1 MAALAAEQL
10 EAGTM
15 VKALTAEETNE
26 LEGGI
31 AVTQEVQPVLVEVAA
46 AAATTAPRL
55 MKVRV
60 PGGVAEG
67 QPFFVDIGDGQQ
79 MMVACPAG
87 SAPGSE
93 IQIEVAA
100 AKAAPPA
107 GQACGDGDSKGD
119 DDDTVPAAV
128 KEGAEDLRYTQ
139 ISCGQAGG
147 RAAFLCRSDV
157 SGNHSRLSRGPADGC
172 GCRQRCVGR
181 TDVMRQ

>member
-31 AVTQEVQPVLVEVAA
+31 AVTQEVQPVLVEV
-46 AAATTAPRL
+46 PRL